1 MNNNVISGRV
11 MGIDYGLKR
20 IGIAIS
26 DLLHIISSPFYTINS
41 VSLEKNAKKILE
53 IANDNFVLVIVFGL
67 PINVNCTENKMT
79 IKVYNIIKK
88 IKSISNIKIE
98 TIDERF
104 TTIQTKKMLINEMN
118 ISRKK
123 RKKIIDKISASLILR
138 TYLDIK
144 DIN

>member
-1 MNNNVISGRV
+1 MSKDVMIGRI

-26 DLLHIISSPFYTINS
+26 DLLHIISRPFHTINS
-41 VSLEKNAKKILE
+41 VSLEENAREILK
-53 IANDNFVLVIVFGL
+53 IANDNFVLIIVFGL
-67 PINVNCTENKMT
+67 PINANCTENKMT
-79 IKVYNIIKK
+79 AKVYNIIKK
-88 IKSISNIKIE
+88 IKSISNIKID

-104 TTIQTKKMLINEMN
+104 TTIQTEKMLINEMN

-123 RKKIIDKISASLILR
+123 RKKIIDKISASIILR
-138 TYLDIK
+138 TYLNIK